1 MNSVLKAAGYI
12 LAHTPDMVIHNG
24 TTQTT
29 ERVVNPD
36 SKYLKVL
43 KDHIRTY
50 DEVIKYPPNQA
61 YIGNITPQ
69 QLKEYD
75 MPWYDKEIPNA
86 SKYGKFGEI
95 MPQEEFIGL
104 MQICDVFDLVKLEKN
119 FASLTK
125 KLLSENKLISSD
137 LIEKIKDGEELQEI
151 KKFIEEEHA
160 EPLYNKGEIVGCVK
174 NAHDVDQNLS
184 AHVLFE
190 NIVSK
195 ASCSFSIINM
205 LDKYNIN
212 KDDIDYVIDCCEE
225 ACGDMNQRGGG
236 NFAKAA
242 AEIAGLNNATGSD
255 VRGFCAG
262 PAHAIVHAS
271 ALVKS
276 GTFKNV
282 IVCAGGST
290 AKLGMNG
297 KDHVKKGMPILED
310 MVAGFA
316 ILISENDKVSPEIRN
331 DMVGR
336 HTVGTGSSPQAV
348 ITSLVSDPLEKAGLK
363 ITDIEKYSAE
373 MQNPDITKP
382 AGAGDVPMANYKMI
396 GALAVKKG
404 DLERKELMSFI
415 ENHGMVGWA
424 PTQGHIPSGVPYL
437 GFARQ
442 DIMNGKIK
450 NAMIIGKGSLF
461 LGRMTNLFDGISFV
475 IEENSAKK
483 FNEIE
488 ADENILDIK
497 IPKIAITT
505 LGSEHGEQNVLEGAL
520 RAMKSNISVTTIG
533 SETATGLK
541 HVETSCEK
549 EAHELMENL
558 LDSKKVDG
566 AVTMHYPFPIGVS
579 TVGRVVTPSKGK
591 EMFIATT
598 TGTSSADRVEGMVKN
613 AIYGIITAKA
623 CGIKNPTVG
632 IANVDGARQVEIALK
647 ALKENGYDI
656 NFASSDRADGGVV
669 MRGNDLM
676 TASADVMV
684 TDSLTGNLLIKL
696 FSAYNSGGKYESVGY
711 GYGPG
716 IGKDFNKLIMIIS
729 RASGAPV
736 IEGAIRFAAELV
748 NNGIHNIS
756 KEEFEKV
763 EKAGFKEVLQ
773 GLKKSRIESA
783 VATEEKVEAPEKEV
797 VTEQISGIDVMDLED
812 AVEVLWKN
820 KIYAESGM
828 GCTGPI
834 VLVSYANL
842 EKSKELLIEAK
853 YISE

>member
-36 SKYLKVL
+36 SEYLKVL
-43 KDHIRTY
+43 KDHLRTY
-50 DEVIKYPPNQA
+50 DEVVKYPPNQA
-61 YIGNITPQ
+61 YIGNITPDE
-69 QLKEYD
+69 LSKYA
-75 MPWYDKEIPNA
+75 MPWHDKEAPDA

-119 FASLTK
+119 FASLSK
-125 KLLSENKLISSD
+125 NLLIENKLISSD
-137 LIEKIKDGEELQEI
+137 LVGQIKEGEELDTI
-151 KKFIEEEHA
+151 MKFIEEEHA
-160 EPLYNKGEIVGCVK
+160 EPLYNNGEVVGCVK
-174 NAHDVDQNLS
+174 NAHDVDTNLS

-190 NIVSK
+190 NLVSK
-195 ASCSFSIINM
+195 ASCAFSIINM
-205 LDKYNIN
+205 LDKNNIN

-262 PAHAIVHAS
+262 PAHAMVHAA

-316 ILISENDKVSPEIRN
+316 VLVSENDGESPEIRN
-331 DMVGR
+331 DIVGR

-348 ITSLVSDPLEKAGLK
+348 ISSLVSEPLEKAGMK
-363 ITDIEKYSAE
+363 ITDIQKYSAE

-382 AGAGDVPMANYKMI
+382 AGAGDVPNANYKMI
-396 GALAVKKG
+396 GALAVKMG
-404 DLERKELMSFI
+404 NLDRKELPSFI
-415 ENHGMVGWA
+415 EKHGMVGWA

-437 GFARQ
+437 GFARE
-442 DIMNGKIK
+442 DIMAGAVK
-450 NAMIIGKGSLF
+450 NAMIVGKGSLF

-475 IEENSAKK
+475 IEENQSKK
-483 FNEIE
+483 FQGLEEDE
-488 ADENILDIK
+488 AVDVK

-505 LGSEHGEQNVLEGAL
+505 IGSEHGEKNVIEGAL
-520 RAMKSNISVTTIG
+520 KAIKSNISVTTIG
-533 SETATGLK
+533 SESAEGLK
-541 HVETSCEK
+541 HVKTDCEK

-579 TVGRVVTPSKGK
+579 TVGRVITPEKGR

-623 CGIKNPTVG
+623 CGIKKPTVG

-647 ALKENGYDI
+647 TLKEKGYDI
-656 NFASSDRADGGVV
+656 NFAQSDRADGGVV

-684 TDSLTGNLLIKL
+684 TDSLTGNLLIKM

-736 IEGAIRFAAELV
+736 IEGAIKFAAELV
-748 NNGIHNIS
+748 NNNVHNIS
-756 KEEFEKV
+756 KEEFAKV
-763 EKAGFKEVLQ
+763 EKAGFSKVLQ
-773 GLKKSRIESA
+773 GLKKSKPQVSA
-783 VATEEKVEAPEKEV
+783 TTEENVEVPEKEV
-797 VTEQISGIDVMDLED
+797 VTEQISGVDVMDLED
-812 AVEVLWKN
+812 AVKVLWKN

-834 VLVSYANL
+834 VLVSPANVD
-842 EKSKELLIEAK
+842 KSRVLLIEAK
-853 YISE
+853 FISE

>member
-36 SKYLKVL
+36 SEYLKVL

-50 DEVIKYPPNQA
+50 DEVVKYPPNQV
-61 YIGNITPQ
+61 YIGNITPNE
-69 QLKEYD
+69 LSKYE
-75 MPWYDKEIPNA
+75 MPWYDKQTPNA

-119 FASLTK
+119 FASLSK
-125 KLLSENKLISSD
+125 NLLSENRLISSD
-137 LIEKIKDGEELQEI
+137 LVDQIKEGEQLDTI
-151 KKFIEEEHA
+151 MKFIEQEHA
-160 EPLYNKGEIVGCVK
+160 EPLYNNGQIVGCVK
-174 NAHDVDQNLS
+174 NAHDVDINLA

-190 NIVSK
+190 NLVSK

-310 MVAGFA
+310 AVAGFA
-316 ILISENDKVSPEIRN
+316 ILISENDGQSPEIRN
-331 DMVGR
+331 DIIGR

-348 ITSLVSDPLEKAGLK
+348 ISSLVSNPLEKAGLK
-363 ITDIEKYSAE
+363 ISDIQKYSAE

-382 AGAGDVPMANYKMI
+382 AGAGDVPNANYKMI

-404 DLERKELMSFI
+404 DIDRKELLTFI
-415 ENHGMVGWA
+415 QNHGMPGWA

-437 GFARQ
+437 GFARE
-442 DIMNGKIK
+442 DIIDGRVK

-475 IEENSAKK
+475 IEENQAKK
-483 FNEIE
+483 FQDLQE
-488 ADENILDIK
+488 DEQQVDVK
-497 IPKIAITT
+497 IPKVAITT
-505 LGSEHGEQNVLEGAL
+505 LGSEHGEENVIEGAL
-520 RAMKSNISVTTIG
+520 KATKSNISVTTIG
-533 SETATGLK
+533 NLTAQGLK
-541 HVETSCEK
+541 HVKTNCEE
-549 EAHELMENL
+549 EAHKLMEDL
-558 LDSKKVDG
+558 LDSKKVDA

-579 TVGRVVTPSKGK
+579 TVGRVITPQKGK
-591 EMFIATT
+591 EMFVATT
-598 TGTSSADRVEGMVKN
+598 TGTSSVDRVEGMVKN

-623 CGIKNPTVG
+623 CGITNPTVG

-647 ALKENGYDI
+647 TLKEKGYDI

-684 TDSLTGNLLIKL
+684 TDSLTGNLLIKM

-736 IEGAIRFAAELV
+736 IEGAIKFASELV
-748 NNGIHNIS
+748 SNNVHEIN
-756 KEEFEKV
+756 KQEFAKV
-763 EKAGFKEVLQ
+763 EKAGFNQVLQ
-773 GLKKSRIESA
+773 GLKKSKSESEQIS
-783 VATEEKVEAPEKEV
+783 EEKVEAPQKEV
-797 VTEQISGIDVMDLED
+797 VTQQISGIDVMDLED

-834 VLVSYANL
+834 VLVSSANL
-842 EKSKELLIEAK
+842 EKSKALLIETK
-853 YISE
+853 FISE

>member
-1 MNSVLKAAGYI
+1 MNSVLKAAGYV

-36 SKYLKVL
+36 SEYLKVL
-43 KDHIRTY
+43 KEHIRTY
-50 DEVIKYPPNQA
+50 DEVVKYPPNQA
-61 YIGNITPQ
+61 YIGNITPDE
-69 QLKEYD
+69 LSKYE
-75 MPWYDKEIPNA
+75 MPWYDKETPDA

-95 MPQEEFIGL
+95 MPQEEFLGL

-119 FASLTK
+119 FASLSK
-125 KLLSENKLISSD
+125 NLLSENKLISSD
-137 LIEKIKDGEELQEI
+137 LVGQIKEGEELDTI
-151 KKFIEEEHA
+151 MKFIEEEHA
-160 EPLYNKGEIVGCVK
+160 EPLYNNGQVVGCVK
-174 NAHDVDQNLS
+174 NAHDVDTNLS
-184 AHVLFE
+184 AHILLE
-190 NIVSK
+190 NLVSK
-195 ASCSFSIINM
+195 ASCAFSIMNM
-205 LDKYNIN
+205 LDKNNVN

-262 PAHAIVHAS
+262 PAHAMVHAA

-316 ILISENDKVSPEIRN
+316 VLVSENDGESPEIRN
-331 DMVGR
+331 DIVGR

-348 ITSLVSDPLEKAGLK
+348 ISSLVSEPLEKAGMK
-363 ITDIEKYSAE
+363 ITDIQKYSAE

-382 AGAGDVPMANYKMI
+382 AGAGDVPNANYKMI
-396 GALAVKKG
+396 GALAVKMG
-404 DLERKELMSFI
+404 NLDRKELPSFI
-415 ENHGMVGWA
+415 EEHGMVGWA

-437 GFARQ
+437 GFARE
-442 DIMNGKIK
+442 DIMAGSVK

-475 IEENSAKK
+475 IEENQSKK
-483 FNEIE
+483 FQGLEEDE
-488 ADENILDIK
+488 AVDVK

-505 LGSEHGEQNVLEGAL
+505 IGSEHGEKNVIEGAL
-520 RAMKSNISVTTIG
+520 KAIKSNISVTTIG
-533 SETATGLK
+533 SESADGLK
-541 HVETSCEK
+541 HVKTDCEK

-579 TVGRVVTPSKGK
+579 TVGRVITPEKGR

-647 ALKENGYDI
+647 TLKEKGYDI
-656 NFASSDRADGGVV
+656 NFAQSDRADGGVV

-684 TDSLTGNLLIKL
+684 TDSLTGNLLIKM

-716 IGKDFNKLIMIIS
+716 IGKNFNKLIMIIS

-736 IEGAIRFAAELV
+736 IEGAIKFAAELV
-748 NNGIHNIS
+748 NNDVHNIS
-756 KEEFEKV
+756 KEEFAKV
-763 EKAGFKEVLQ
+763 EKAGFSEVLQ
-773 GLKKSRIESA
+773 GLKKSKPQASA
-783 VATEEKVEAPEKEV
+783 ATEEKVEAPEKEV
-797 VTEQISGIDVMDLED
+797 VTEQISGVDVMDLED

-834 VLVSYANL
+834 VLVNPANV
-842 EKSKELLIEAK
+842 EKSRALLIEAK
-853 YISE
+853 FISE

>member
-36 SKYLKVL
+36 SEYLKVL
-43 KDHIRTY
+43 KDHLRTY
-50 DEVIKYPPNQA
+50 DEVVKYPPNQA
-61 YIGNITPQ
+61 YIGNITPDE
-69 QLKEYD
+69 LSKYA
-75 MPWYDKEIPNA
+75 MPWHDKETPDA

-104 MQICDVFDLVKLEKN
+104 MQICDVFDLVKLEKT
-119 FASLTK
+119 FVSLSK
-125 KLLSENKLISSD
+125 NLLSENKLISSD
-137 LIEKIKDGEELQEI
+137 LVGQIKEGEELDTI
-151 KKFIEEEHA
+151 MKFIEEEHA
-160 EPLYNKGEIVGCVK
+160 EPLYNNGEVVGCVK
-174 NAHDVDQNLS
+174 NAHDVDTNLS

-190 NIVSK
+190 NLVSK
-195 ASCSFSIINM
+195 ASCAFSIINM
-205 LDKYNIN
+205 LDKNNVN

-262 PAHAIVHAS
+262 PAHAMVHAA

-316 ILISENDKVSPEIRN
+316 VLVSENDGESPEIRN
-331 DMVGR
+331 DIVGR

-348 ITSLVSDPLEKAGLK
+348 ISSLVSEPLEKAGMK
-363 ITDIEKYSAE
+363 ITDIQKYSAE

-382 AGAGDVPMANYKMI
+382 AGAGDVPNANYKMI
-396 GALAVKKG
+396 GALAVKMG
-404 DLERKELMSFI
+404 NLDRKELPSFI

-437 GFARQ
+437 GFARE
-442 DIMNGKIK
+442 DIMAGSVK
-450 NAMIIGKGSLF
+450 NTMIVGKGSLF

-475 IEENSAKK
+475 IEENQSKK
-483 FNEIE
+483 IQDLEEDE
-488 ADENILDIK
+488 AVDVK

-505 LGSEHGEQNVLEGAL
+505 IGSEHGEKNVIEGAL
-520 RAMKSNISVTTIG
+520 KAIKSNISVTTIG
-533 SETATGLK
+533 SESAEGLK
-541 HVETSCEK
+541 HVKTDCEK

-579 TVGRVVTPSKGK
+579 TVGRVITPEKGR

-647 ALKENGYDI
+647 ALKEKGYDI
-656 NFASSDRADGGVV
+656 NFAKSDRADGGVV

-684 TDSLTGNLLIKL
+684 TDSLTGNLLIKM

-736 IEGAIRFAAELV
+736 IEGAIKFAAELV
-748 NNGIHNIS
+748 NNDVNNIS
-756 KEEFEKV
+756 KEEFAKV
-763 EKAGFKEVLQ
+763 EKAGFNEVLQ
-773 GLKKSRIESA
+773 GLKKSKPQVSTAI
-783 VATEEKVEAPEKEV
+783 EEKVEVPTKEV
-797 VTEQISGIDVMDLED
+797 VTEQISGVDVMDLED

-834 VLVSYANL
+834 VLVSPANVD
-842 EKSKELLIEAK
+842 KSRALLIEAK
-853 YISE
+853 FISE

>member
-36 SKYLKVL
+36 SEYLKVL

-61 YIGNITPQ
+61 YIGNITPDE
-69 QLKEYD
+69 LSKYA
-75 MPWYDKEIPNA
+75 MPWYDKEAPNA

-119 FASLTK
+119 FASLSK
-125 KLLSENKLISSD
+125 KLLSENKLISSN
-137 LIEKIKDGEELQEI
+137 LVEQIKEGEDIDTI

-160 EPLYNKGEIVGCVK
+160 EPLYNDGDIVGCVK

-190 NIVSK
+190 NLVSK
-195 ASCSFSIINM
+195 ASCSFSIMNM
-205 LDKYNIN
+205 LDKYDIN

-262 PAHAIVHAS
+262 PAHAMVHAA

-316 ILISENDKVSPEIRN
+316 VLVSENDGESPEIRN
-331 DMVGR
+331 DIVGR

-348 ITSLVSDPLEKAGLK
+348 ITSLVSKPLEKAGLK
-363 ITDIEKYSAE
+363 ITDIQKYSAE

-382 AGAGDVPMANYKMI
+382 AGAGDVPNANYKMI
-396 GALAVKKG
+396 GALAVKMG
-404 DLERKELMSFI
+404 NLDRKELPSFI
-415 ENHGMVGWA
+415 QNHGMVGWA

-437 GFARQ
+437 GFAREG
-442 DIMNGKIK
+442 IMNGKVK

-475 IEENSAKK
+475 IEENSSKK
-483 FNEIE
+483 FQGLEE
-488 ADENILDIK
+488 DEVADIK
-497 IPKIAITT
+497 IPKVAITT
-505 LGSEHGEQNVLEGAL
+505 IGSEHGEVNVIEGAL
-520 RAMKSNISVTTIG
+520 KATKSNISVTTIG
-533 SETATGLK
+533 SESAEGLK
-541 HVETSCEK
+541 HVKTDCEK
-549 EAHELMENL
+549 EAHEIMENL
-558 LDSKKVDG
+558 LDTNKVDA

-579 TVGRVVTPSKGK
+579 TVGRVITPEKGR

-647 ALKENGYDI
+647 ELKERGYDI
-656 NFASSDRADGGVV
+656 NFAQSDRADGGVV

-676 TASADVMV
+676 IASADVMV
-684 TDSLTGNLLIKL
+684 TDSLTGNLLIKM

-736 IEGAIRFAAELV
+736 IEGAIKFAAELV
-748 NNGIHNIS
+748 NNDVHNIS
-756 KEEFEKV
+756 KEEFAKV
-763 EKAGFKEVLQ
+763 EKAGFNEVLQ
-773 GLKKSRIESA
+773 GLKKSKPEST
-783 VATEEKVEAPEKEV
+783 ATSEEKVEAPQKEV

-812 AVEVLWKN
+812 AVEVLWRN

-834 VLVSYANL
+834 VLVSSANL
-842 EKSKELLIEAK
+842 EKSRTLLIEAK
-853 YISE
+853 FISE

>member
-29 ERVVNPD
+29 ERIVNPD
-36 SKYLKVL
+36 SEYLKVL
-43 KDHIRTY
+43 KNHVRTY
-50 DEVIKYPPNQA
+50 DDAVKYPPNQV

-69 QLKEYD
+69 DLSKYA
-75 MPWYDKEIPNA
+75 MPWYDKETPNA

-95 MPQEEFIGL
+95 MQQEEFIGL

-119 FASLTK
+119 FASLSK
-125 KLLSENKLISSD
+125 NLLSENKLISSE
-137 LIEKIKDGEELQEI
+137 LVGKIKEGEDLETI
-151 KKFIEEEHA
+151 KHFIEVEHA
-160 EPLYNKGEIVGCVK
+160 EPLYHNGEVVGCIK
-174 NAHDVDQNLS
+174 NAHDVDTNLS
-184 AHVLFE
+184 AHVLLE
-190 NIVSK
+190 NLVSK

-205 LDKYNIN
+205 LDKFNVN

-262 PAHAIVHAS
+262 PAHAIVHAA

-297 KDHVKKGMPILED
+297 KDHVKKGMPVLED

-316 ILISENDKVSPEIRN
+316 VLISENDNESPEIRN
-331 DMVGR
+331 DIVGR

-348 ITSLVSDPLEKAGLK
+348 ISSLVSTPLEKAGLK
-363 ITDIEKYSAE
+363 ITDIDKYSAE

-382 AGAGDVPMANYKMI
+382 AGAGDVPNANYKMI
-396 GALAVKKG
+396 GALAVKMG
-404 DLERKELMSFI
+404 DLDRKELPVFI
-415 ENHGMVGWA
+415 EKHGMVGWA

-437 GFARQ
+437 GFARE
-442 DIMNGKIK
+442 DIMAGKVK
-450 NAMIIGKGSLF
+450 NAMIVGKGSLF

-475 IEENSAKK
+475 IEENQAKK
-483 FNEIE
+483 FQGLEE
-488 ADENILDIK
+488 DELLEDVK
-497 IPKIAITT
+497 IPKVAITT
-505 LGSEHGEQNVLEGAL
+505 IGSEHGESNVIEGAL
-520 RAMKSNISVTTIG
+520 KASKSNISITTIG
-533 SETATGLK
+533 SESAEGLK
-541 HVETSCEK
+541 HVKTDCEK
-549 EAHELMENL
+549 EAHEIMESL
-558 LDSKKVDG
+558 LDSKKIDA

-598 TGTSSADRVEGMVKN
+598 TGTSSVDRVEGMVKN

-647 ALKENGYDI
+647 ALKEKGYDI
-656 NFASSDRADGGVV
+656 NFAQSDRSDGGVV

-684 TDSLTGNLLIKL
+684 TDSLTGNLLIKM

-716 IGKDFNKLIMIIS
+716 IGKDFSKLIMIIS

-736 IEGAIRFAAELV
+736 IEGAIKFAAELV
-748 NNGIHNIS
+748 NNNIHEIN
-756 KEEFEKV
+756 KEEFAKV
-763 EKAGFKEVLQ
+763 EKAGFSEVLR
-773 GLKKSRIESA
+773 GLKKSKSETNT
-783 VATEEKVEAPEKEV
+783 VTEEKVEAPKKEV
-797 VTEQISGIDVMDLED
+797 VTEQISGVDVMDLED
-812 AVEVLWKN
+812 AVEVFWK
-820 KIYAESGM
+820 KSIDAESGM

-834 VLVSYANL
+834 VLVSPANL
-842 EKSKELLIEAK
+842 EKSRALLIEARF
-853 YISE
+853 ISE

>member
-36 SKYLKVL
+36 SEYLKVL
-43 KDHIRTY
+43 KDHLRTY
-50 DEVIKYPPNQA
+50 EQVVKYPPNQA
-61 YIGNITPQ
+61 YIGNITPEELGQ
-69 QLKEYD
+69 YE
-75 MPWYDKEIPNA
+75 MPWYDKETPSA

-95 MPQEEFIGL
+95 IQQEEFIGL
-104 MQICDVFDLVKLEKN
+104 MQICDVFDLVKLERN
-119 FASLTK
+119 FASLSK
-125 KLLSENKLISSD
+125 DLLSQNKLISND
-137 LIEKIKDGEELQEI
+137 LVNKIKEGEELDTI
-151 KKFIEEEHA
+151 KQLIEEEHA
-160 EPLYNKGEIVGCVK
+160 DPLYNNGEVVGCIK
-174 NAHDVDQNLS
+174 KAHDVDENLS
-184 AHVLFE
+184 AHVIFE
-190 NIVSK
+190 NLVSK

-205 LDKYNIN
+205 LDKYGIN

-262 PAHAIVHAS
+262 PAHALVHAA

-316 ILISENDKVSPEIRN
+316 VLVSENDGVSPEIRN
-331 DMVGR
+331 DIVGR

-348 ITSLVSDPLEKAGLK
+348 ITSLVSAPLDKAGLK
-363 ITDIEKYSAE
+363 ITDIDKYSAE

-382 AGAGDVPMANYKMI
+382 AGAGDVPNANYKMI
-396 GALAVKKG
+396 GALAVKNG
-404 DLERKELMSFI
+404 DIERKELPAFI
-415 ENHGMVGWA
+415 EKHGMAGWA

-437 GFARQ
+437 GFARE
-442 DIMNGKIK
+442 DIMDGKVK
-450 NAMIIGKGSLF
+450 NAMIVGKGSLF

-475 IEENSAKK
+475 IEENSSKK
-483 FNEIE
+483 ASLIE
-488 ADENILDIK
+488 GDEEVVDVK
-497 IPKIAITT
+497 MPKIAVTT
-505 LGSEHGEQNVLEGAL
+505 IGSEHGEQNVLEGAL
-520 RAMKSNISVTTIG
+520 KATKSNISVVSIG
-533 SETATGLK
+533 SESIEGVKHLK
-541 HVETSCEK
+541 TDCEK
-549 EAHELMENL
+549 EAHKLMEEL
-558 LDSKKVDG
+558 LDSKQIDG

-579 TVGRVVTPSKGK
+579 TVGRVITPSKGK

-647 ALKENGYDI
+647 TLKQNGYDI
-656 NFASSDRADGGVV
+656 NFADSDRADGGVV

-736 IEGAIRFAAELV
+736 IEGAIKFAGELV
-748 NNGIHNIS
+748 NNNVHEIN
-756 KEEFEKV
+756 KEEFAKV
-763 EKAGFKEVLQ
+763 EKAGFNEILK
-773 GLKKSRIESA
+773 GLKKSKSEAGITA
-783 VATEEKVEAPEKEV
+783 EEKVEAPEKEV
-797 VTEQISGIDVMDLED
+797 VTEQISGVDVMDLED
-812 AVEVLWKN
+812 AVEVLWKH

-834 VLVSYANL
+834 VLVSPANL
-842 EKSKELLIEAK
+842 EKSKALLIEAK
-853 YISE
+853 FISE

>member
-36 SKYLKVL
+36 SEYLKVL

-61 YIGNITPQ
+61 YIGNITPDE
-69 QLKEYD
+69 LSKYA
-75 MPWYDKEIPNA
+75 MPWYDKEAPNA

-119 FASLTK
+119 FASLSK
-125 KLLSENKLISSD
+125 KLLSENKLISSN
-137 LIEKIKDGEELQEI
+137 LVEQIKEGEDIDTI

-160 EPLYNKGEIVGCVK
+160 EPLYNDGKIVGCVK

-190 NIVSK
+190 NLVSK
-195 ASCSFSIINM
+195 ASCSFSIMNM
-205 LDKYNIN
+205 LDKYDIN

-262 PAHAIVHAS
+262 PAHAMVHAA

-316 ILISENDKVSPEIRN
+316 VLVSENDGESPEIRN
-331 DMVGR
+331 DIVGR

-348 ITSLVSDPLEKAGLK
+348 ITSLVSKPLEKAGLK
-363 ITDIEKYSAE
+363 ITDIQKYSAE

-382 AGAGDVPMANYKMI
+382 AGAGDVPNANYKMI
-396 GALAVKKG
+396 GALAVKMG
-404 DLERKELMSFI
+404 NLDRKELPLFI
-415 ENHGMVGWA
+415 QNHGMVGWA

-437 GFARQ
+437 GFARE
-442 DIMNGKIK
+442 DIMNGKVK

-475 IEENSAKK
+475 IEENSSKK
-483 FNEIE
+483 FQDLEEGE
-488 ADENILDIK
+488 AADIK
-497 IPKIAITT
+497 IPKVAITT
-505 LGSEHGEQNVLEGAL
+505 IGSEHGEVNVIEGAL
-520 RAMKSNISVTTIG
+520 KAIKSNISVTTIG
-533 SETATGLK
+533 SESAEGLK
-541 HVETSCEK
+541 HVKTDCEK
-549 EAHELMENL
+549 EAHEIMENL
-558 LDSKKVDG
+558 LDSNKVDA

-579 TVGRVVTPSKGK
+579 TVGRVITPEKGR

-647 ALKENGYDI
+647 ELKERGYDI
-656 NFASSDRADGGVV
+656 NFAQSDRADGGVV

-684 TDSLTGNLLIKL
+684 TDSLTGNLLIKM

-736 IEGAIRFAAELV
+736 IEGAIKFAAELV
-748 NNGIHNIS
+748 NNDVHNIS
-756 KEEFEKV
+756 KEEFAKV
-763 EKAGFKEVLQ
+763 EKAGFNEVLQ
-773 GLKKSRIESA
+773 GLKKSKPEST
-783 VATEEKVEAPEKEV
+783 ATSEEKVEAPQKEV

-812 AVEVLWKN
+812 AVEVLWRN

-834 VLVSYANL
+834 VLVSSANL
-842 EKSKELLIEAK
+842 EKSRALLIEA
-853 YISE
+853 IFIIE

>member
-36 SKYLKVL
+36 SEYLKVL
-43 KDHIRTY
+43 KNHLRTY
-50 DEVIKYPPNQA
+50 DEVVKYPPNQA
-61 YIGNITPQ
+61 YIGNITPDE
-69 QLKEYD
+69 LSKYE
-75 MPWYDKEIPNA
+75 MTWHDKETPDA

-95 MPQEEFIGL
+95 MPQEEFLGL

-119 FASLTK
+119 FASLSK
-125 KLLSENKLISSD
+125 NLLSENKLISSD
-137 LIEKIKDGEELQEI
+137 LVGQIKEGEELDTI
-151 KKFIEEEHA
+151 MKFIEEEHA
-160 EPLYNKGEIVGCVK
+160 EPLYNNGKVVGCVK
-174 NAHDVDQNLS
+174 NAHDVDTNLS
-184 AHVLFE
+184 AHVLLE
-190 NIVSK
+190 NLVSK
-195 ASCSFSIINM
+195 ASCAFSIMNM
-205 LDKYNIN
+205 LDKNNIN

-262 PAHAIVHAS
+262 PAHAMVHAA

-316 ILISENDKVSPEIRN
+316 VLVSENDGESPEIRN
-331 DMVGR
+331 DIVGR

-348 ITSLVSDPLEKAGLK
+348 ISSLVSEPLEKAGMK
-363 ITDIEKYSAE
+363 ITDIQKYSAE

-382 AGAGDVPMANYKMI
+382 AGAGDVPNANYKMI
-396 GALAVKKG
+396 GALAVKMG
-404 DLERKELMSFI
+404 NLDRKELPSFI
-415 ENHGMVGWA
+415 EEHGMVGWA

-437 GFARQ
+437 GFARE
-442 DIMNGKIK
+442 DIMAGTIK
-450 NAMIIGKGSLF
+450 NAMIVGKGSLF

-475 IEENSAKK
+475 IEENQSKK
-483 FNEIE
+483 FQDLEEDE
-488 ADENILDIK
+488 AVDVK

-505 LGSEHGEQNVLEGAL
+505 IGSEHGEKNVIEGAL
-520 RAMKSNISVTTIG
+520 KAIKSNISVTTIG
-533 SETATGLK
+533 SESADGLK
-541 HVETSCEK
+541 HVKTDCEK

-579 TVGRVVTPSKGK
+579 TVGRVITPEKGR

-647 ALKENGYDI
+647 TLKEKGYDI
-656 NFASSDRADGGVV
+656 NFAQSDRADGGVV

-684 TDSLTGNLLIKL
+684 TDSLTGNLLIKM

-716 IGKDFNKLIMIIS
+716 IGKNFNKLIMIIS

-736 IEGAIRFAAELV
+736 IEGAIKFAAELV
-748 NNGIHNIS
+748 NNDVHNIS
-756 KEEFEKV
+756 KEEFAKV
-763 EKAGFKEVLQ
+763 EKAGFSEVLQ
-773 GLKKSRIESA
+773 GLKKSKPQASA
-783 VATEEKVEAPEKEV
+783 ATEEKVEAPEKEV
-797 VTEQISGIDVMDLED
+797 VTEQISGVDVMDLED

-834 VLVSYANL
+834 VLVSPANV
-842 EKSKELLIEAK
+842 EKSRALLIEAK
-853 YISE
+853 FISE

>member
-29 ERVVNPD
+29 ERVVNPE
-36 SKYLKVL
+36 SEYLKVL
-43 KDHIRTY
+43 KNHIRSY
-50 DEVIKYPPNQA
+50 DEVVKYPPNQA
-61 YIGNITPQ
+61 YIGNITPT
-69 QLKEYD
+69 QLKEYA
-75 MPWYDKEIPNA
+75 MPWYDKETLDA
-86 SKYGKFGEI
+86 SRYGKFGDI
-95 MPQEEFIGL
+95 MKQEEFIGL
-104 MQICDVFDLVKLEKN
+104 MQICDVFDLVKLEKE
-119 FASLTK
+119 FAA
-125 KLLSENKLISSD
+125 LSKDILSKNKLISPD
-137 LIEKIKDGEELQEI
+137 LVEKIKAGENLDTI
-151 KKFIEEEHA
+151 KKLIEVEHA
-160 EPLYNKGEIVGCVK
+160 EPLYNNGEIVGCIK

-184 AHVLFE
+184 AHVLLE
-190 NIVSK
+190 NLVSK
-195 ASCSFSIINM
+195 ASCSYSIINL
-205 LDKYNIN
+205 LDKYDIP
-212 KDDIDYVIDCCEE
+212 KDEIDYVIDCCEE

-242 AEIAGLNNATGSD
+242 AEIAGLDNATGSD

-262 PAHAIVHAS
+262 PAHAIVHAA

-282 IVCAGGST
+282 IVAAGGST

-316 ILISENDKVSPEIRN
+316 ILVSENDGISPEIRN
-331 DMVGR
+331 DIVGR

-348 ITSLVSDPLEKAGLK
+348 ISSLVSEPLSRVGLK
-363 ITDIEKYSAE
+363 ITDIDKYSAE

-382 AGAGDVPMANYKMI
+382 AGAGDVPASNYKMI
-396 GALAVKKG
+396 GALAVKNG
-404 DLERKELMSFI
+404 NLDRKELNSFI
-415 ENHGMVGWA
+415 EDHGMVGWA

-437 GFARQ
+437 GFARD
-442 DIMNGKIK
+442 DIMSGIVK
-450 NAMIIGKGSLF
+450 NAMIVGKGSLF

-475 IEENSAKK
+475 IEENSSKK
-483 FNEIE
+483 FDSIE
-488 ADENILDIK
+488 DDNTSVDIK

-505 LGSEHGEQNVLEGAL
+505 LGSEHGEENVIEGAL
-520 RAMKSNISVTTIG
+520 KASKSNISVTLVG
-533 SETATGLK
+533 SEGTKGLN
-541 HVETSCEK
+541 HVKTDCEK
-549 EAHELMENL
+549 DAHKLMEEL

-598 TGTSSADRVEGMVKN
+598 TGTSSTDRVEGMVKN

-632 IANVDGARQVEIALK
+632 IANIDGARQVEIALK
-647 ALKENGYDI
+647 TLKENGYDI
-656 NFASSDRADGGVV
+656 NFATSDRSDGGIV

-696 FSAYNSGGKYESVGY
+696 FSAYNSGGQYESVGY

-736 IEGAIRFAAELV
+736 IEGAIKFAAELV
-748 NNGIHNIS
+748 DNNVHDVS
-756 KEEFEKV
+756 REEFSKV
-763 EKAGFKEVLQ
+763 EKAGFNEVLQ
-773 GLKKSRIESA
+773 GLKKSKLESTITTDEKIEMPA
-783 VATEEKVEAPEKEV
+783 KEV

-820 KIYAESGM
+820 NIYAESGM

-834 VLVSYANL
+834 VLVSPANL
-842 EKSKELLIEAK
+842 EKSKALLTDAK
-853 YISE
+853 FISE

>member
-242 AEIAGLNNATGSD
+242 AEVAGLVNATGSD
-255 VRGFCAG
+255 ARGFCAA
-262 PAHAIVHAS
+262 PTHALIEAA
-271 ALVKS
+271 ALVKA
-276 GTFKNV
+276 GAYKTV
-282 IVCAGGST
+282 VVTAGGCT

-297 KDHVKKGMPILED
+297 KDHVKKGLPILED
-310 MVAGFA
+310 CLGGFA
-316 ILISENDKVSPEIRN
+316 VVVSENDGVNPEI
-331 DMVGR
+331 DLGMLGR
-336 HTVGTGSSPQAV
+336 HSVGTGSAPQNV
-348 ITSLVSDPLEKAGLK
+348 IGSLVADPLDRAGMK
-363 ITDIEKYSAE
+363 ITDIDKFSPE

-382 AGAGDVPMANYKMI
+382 AGAGDVPLANYKMI
-396 GALAVKKG
+396 GALAVKRG
-404 DLERKELMSFI
+404 ELDRKELANFTK
-415 ENHGMVGWA
+415 EHGLTGWA
-424 PTQGHIPSGVPYL
+424 PTQGHIPSGVPYV
-437 GFARQ
+437 GFARE
-442 DIMNGKIK
+442 DILDGKIK

-461 LGRMTNLFDGISFV
+461 LGRMTNLFDGVSFV
-475 IEENSAKK
+475 IHGNTAAVQEEAAGVSEEEVKGLIAK
-483 FNEIE
+483 
-488 ADENILDIK
+488 
-497 IPKIAITT
+497 
-505 LGSEHGEQNVLEGAL
+505 
-520 RAMKSNISVTTIG
+520 AMK
-533 SETATGLK
+533 E
-541 HVETSCEK
+541 
-549 EAHELMENL
+549 
-558 LDSKKVDG
+558 
-566 AVTMHYPFPIGVS
+566 
-579 TVGRVVTPSKGK
+579 
-591 EMFIATT
+591 
-598 TGTSSADRVEGMVKN
+598 
-613 AIYGIITAKA
+613 
-623 CGIKNPTVG
+623 
-632 IANVDGARQVEIALK
+632 
-647 ALKENGYDI
+647 
-656 NFASSDRADGGVV
+656 
-669 MRGNDLM
+669 
-676 TASADVMV
+676 
-684 TDSLTGNLLIKL
+684 
-696 FSAYNSGGKYESVGY
+696 
-711 GYGPG
+711 
-716 IGKDFNKLIMIIS
+716 
-729 RASGAPV
+729 
-736 IEGAIRFAAELV
+736 FAATL
-748 NNGIHNIS
+748 
-756 KEEFEKV
+756 
-763 EKAGFKEVLQ
+763 
-773 GLKKSRIESA
+773 
-783 VATEEKVEAPEKEV
+783 
-797 VTEQISGIDVMDLED
+797 M
-812 AVEVLWKN
+812 
-820 KIYAESGM
+820 AE
-828 GCTGPI
+828 
-834 VLVSYANL
+834 
-842 EKSKELLIEAK
+842 
-853 YISE
+853 

>member
-36 SKYLKVL
+36 SEYLKVL
-43 KDHIRTY
+43 KDHLRTY
-50 DEVIKYPPNQA
+50 DEVVKYPPNQA
-61 YIGNITPQ
+61 YIGNITPDE
-69 QLKEYD
+69 LSKYA
-75 MPWYDKEIPNA
+75 MPWHDKEAPNA

-119 FASLTK
+119 FASLSK
-125 KLLSENKLISSD
+125 NLLIENKLISSD
-137 LIEKIKDGEELQEI
+137 LVGQIKEGEELNTI
-151 KKFIEEEHA
+151 MKFIEEEHA
-160 EPLYNKGEIVGCVK
+160 EPLYNNGEVVGCVK
-174 NAHDVDQNLS
+174 NAHDVDTNLS

-190 NIVSK
+190 NLVSK
-195 ASCSFSIINM
+195 ASCAFSIINM
-205 LDKYNIN
+205 LDKNNIN

-262 PAHAIVHAS
+262 PAHAMVHAA

-316 ILISENDKVSPEIRN
+316 VLVSENDGESPEIRN
-331 DMVGR
+331 DIVGR

-348 ITSLVSDPLEKAGLK
+348 ISSLVSEPLEKAGLK
-363 ITDIEKYSAE
+363 ITDIQKYSAE

-382 AGAGDVPMANYKMI
+382 AGAGDVPNANYKMI
-396 GALAVKKG
+396 GALAVKMG
-404 DLERKELMSFI
+404 NLDRKELPSFI
-415 ENHGMVGWA
+415 EKHGMVGWA

-437 GFARQ
+437 GFARE
-442 DIMNGKIK
+442 DIMAGSVK
-450 NAMIIGKGSLF
+450 NAMIVGKGSLF

-475 IEENSAKK
+475 IEENQSKK
-483 FNEIE
+483 FQGLEQ
-488 ADENILDIK
+488 DEEVDVK

-505 LGSEHGEQNVLEGAL
+505 IGSEHGEKNVIEGAL
-520 RAMKSNISVTTIG
+520 KAIKSNISVTTIG
-533 SETATGLK
+533 SESAEGLK
-541 HVETSCEK
+541 HVKTDCEK

-579 TVGRVVTPSKGK
+579 TVGRVITPEKGR

-647 ALKENGYDI
+647 TLKGKGYDI
-656 NFASSDRADGGVV
+656 NFAQSDRADGGIV

-684 TDSLTGNLLIKL
+684 TDSLTGNLLIKM
-696 FSAYNSGGKYESVGY
+696 FSAYNSGGKYESLGY

-736 IEGAIRFAAELV
+736 IEGAIKFAAELV
-748 NNGIHNIS
+748 SNDVHNIS
-756 KEEFEKV
+756 KEEFAKV
-763 EKAGFKEVLQ
+763 EKVGFSEVLQ
-773 GLKKSRIESA
+773 GLKKSKPQVSE
-783 VATEEKVEAPEKEV
+783 VTEEKVEAPEKEV
-797 VTEQISGIDVMDLED
+797 VTEQISGVDVMDLED
-812 AVEVLWKN
+812 AVKVLWKN

-834 VLVSYANL
+834 VLVSPANVD
-842 EKSKELLIEAK
+842 KSRALLIEAK
-853 YISE
+853 FISE

>member
-36 SKYLKVL
+36 SEYLKVL
-43 KDHIRTY
+43 KDHLRTY
-50 DEVIKYPPNQA
+50 DEVVKYPPNQA
-61 YIGNITPQ
+61 YIGNITPDE
-69 QLKEYD
+69 LSKYA
-75 MPWYDKEIPNA
+75 MPWHDKETPNA

-119 FASLTK
+119 FASLSK
-125 KLLSENKLISSD
+125 NLLSENKLISSD
-137 LIEKIKDGEELQEI
+137 LVGQIKEGEELDTI
-151 KKFIEEEHA
+151 MKFIEEEHA
-160 EPLYNKGEIVGCVK
+160 EPLYNNGEVVGCVK
-174 NAHDVDQNLS
+174 NAHDVDTNLS

-190 NIVSK
+190 NLVSK
-195 ASCSFSIINM
+195 ASCAFSIINM
-205 LDKYNIN
+205 LDKNNIN

-262 PAHAIVHAS
+262 PAHAMVHAA

-316 ILISENDKVSPEIRN
+316 VLVSENDGESPEIRN
-331 DMVGR
+331 DIVGR

-348 ITSLVSDPLEKAGLK
+348 ISSLVSEPLEKAGLK
-363 ITDIEKYSAE
+363 ITDIQKYSAE

-382 AGAGDVPMANYKMI
+382 AGAGDVPNANYKMI
-396 GALAVKKG
+396 GALAVKMG
-404 DLERKELMSFI
+404 NLDRKELPSFI
-415 ENHGMVGWA
+415 EKHGMVGWA

-437 GFARQ
+437 GFARE
-442 DIMNGKIK
+442 DIMTGSVK
-450 NAMIIGKGSLF
+450 NAMIVGKGSLF

-475 IEENSAKK
+475 IEENQSKK
-483 FNEIE
+483 FQGLEQ
-488 ADENILDIK
+488 DEEVDVK

-505 LGSEHGEQNVLEGAL
+505 IGSEHGEKNVIEGAL
-520 RAMKSNISVTTIG
+520 KAIKSNISVTTIG
-533 SETATGLK
+533 SESAEGLK
-541 HVETSCEK
+541 HVKTGCEK

-579 TVGRVVTPSKGK
+579 TVGRVITPEKGR

-647 ALKENGYDI
+647 TLKEKGYDI
-656 NFASSDRADGGVV
+656 NFAQSDRADGGIV

-684 TDSLTGNLLIKL
+684 TDSLTGNLLIKM

-736 IEGAIRFAAELV
+736 IEGAIKFAAELV
-748 NNGIHNIS
+748 KNDVHNIS
-756 KEEFEKV
+756 KEEFVKV
-763 EKAGFKEVLQ
+763 EKAGFSEVLQ
-773 GLKKSRIESA
+773 GLKKSKPQASA
-783 VATEEKVEAPEKEV
+783 ATEEKVEAPEKEV
-797 VTEQISGIDVMDLED
+797 VTEQISGVDVMDLED

-834 VLVSYANL
+834 VLVSPANVQ
-842 EKSKELLIEAK
+842 KSRALLIEAK
-853 YISE
+853 FISE

>member
-36 SKYLKVL
+36 SEYLKVL

-50 DEVIKYPPNQA
+50 DEVVKYPPNQA
-61 YIGNITPQ
+61 YIGNITPDE
-69 QLKEYD
+69 LSKYP
-75 MPWYDKEIPNA
+75 MPWYKEETPNA
-86 SKYGKFGEI
+86 SKHGKFGEI
-95 MPQEEFIGL
+95 MKQEEFIGL

-119 FASLTK
+119 FASLSK
-125 KLLSENKLISSD
+125 SLLSEDKLISSD
-137 LIEKIKDGEELQEI
+137 LVEQIKEGEEI
-151 KKFIEEEHA
+151 DTIMKFIEEEHA
-160 EPLYNKGEIVGCVK
+160 EPLYNNGEIIGCVK
-174 NAHDVDQNLS
+174 NAHDVDTNLS
-184 AHVLFE
+184 AHVLLE
-190 NIVSK
+190 NLVSK
-195 ASCSFSIINM
+195 ASCSFSIMNM
-205 LDKYNIN
+205 LDKNNIN
-212 KDDIDYVIDCCEE
+212 KDDVDYVIDCCEE

-262 PAHAIVHAS
+262 PAHAIVHAA

-297 KDHVKKGMPILED
+297 KDHVKKEMPILED

-316 ILISENDKVSPEIRN
+316 ILISENDNVSPEIRS
-331 DMVGR
+331 DIVGR

-348 ITSLVSDPLEKAGLK
+348 ISSLVSEPLEKAGLK

-404 DLERKELMSFI
+404 DLDRKELPSFI
-415 ENHGMVGWA
+415 QEHGMVGWA

-437 GFARQ
+437 GFARE
-442 DIMNGKIK
+442 DIMNEKVK
-450 NAMIIGKGSLF
+450 NTMIVGKGSLF

-475 IEENSAKK
+475 IEANSAKK
-483 FNEIE
+483 LQGLEE
-488 ADENILDIK
+488 DETSLDIK
-497 IPKIAITT
+497 VPKIAITT
-505 LGSEHGEQNVLEGAL
+505 IGSEHGEANVIEGAL
-520 RAMKSNISVTTIG
+520 KATKSNISVTTIG
-533 SETATGLK
+533 NESAEGLK
-541 HVETSCEK
+541 HVKTNCEK
-549 EAHELMENL
+549 EAHEIMENL
-558 LDSKKVDG
+558 LDSKKVDA

-579 TVGRVVTPSKGK
+579 TVGRVITPEKGR

-598 TGTSSADRVEGMVKN
+598 TGTSSVDRVEGMVKN

-647 ALKENGYDI
+647 ALKEKGYDI
-656 NFASSDRADGGVV
+656 NFAESDRSDGGVV

-684 TDSLTGNLLIKL
+684 TDSLTGNLLIKM

-736 IEGAIRFAAELV
+736 IEGAIKFAAELV
-748 NNGIHNIS
+748 NNNVHEIN
-756 KEEFEKV
+756 KLEFQKV
-763 EKAGFKEVLQ
+763 EKAGFNEVLQ
-773 GLKKSRIESA
+773 GLKKSKSE
-783 VATEEKVEAPEKEV
+783 VVTQTEEKIEAPKKEV
-797 VTEQISGIDVMDLED
+797 VTEQISGVDVMDLED

-834 VLVSYANL
+834 VLVSPANL

-853 YISE
+853 FISK